1 MDLLFKLN
9 EALPVGTKE
18 EVRHYNF
25 KEHYPTLNASM
36 AWNTVKPFI
45 RQVTQEYI
53 IPYLTKDLYDAIA
66 TLYTSGSPNAWQ
78 LELIEKLQDAIAYY
92 TVYEALPHVNITVSD
107 MGAVQASAS
116 DGSANPTNQWS
127 YIQTRWNAI
136 KKADTFMDMSLAQ
149 IEEKI
154 EDGESFFDTFKATNT
169 YKGQGSHFFRYT
181 SELNEYLNILGSRRT
196 FLAIAKFLKAVELRE
211 LKPIL
216 CETTFDA
223 LVAGIDGNNLSEANE
238 ALLEKVKPVVANYG
252 LVEAIPH
259 LAILV
264 EADGIKFLSQSDML
278 NDKRNLAN
286 VQHFKMIEK
295 LQYKAEDN
303 ARTAR
308 ADLIDFLNNNADDYP
323 DWKTSDCFVDWDSEN
338 DTAYPDDH
346 VGGILL

>member
-18 EVRHYNF
+18 EIRHYNF

-53 IPYLTKDLYDAIA
+53 IPYLTKDLYDAIS
-66 TLYTSGSPNAWQ
+66 TLYTSGSPEDWQ
-78 LELIEKLQDAIAYY
+78 NELIEKLQDAIAYY

-116 DGSANPTNQWS
+116 DGSAHPTNQWS
-127 YIQTRWNAI
+127 YIQTRWSAI
-136 KKADTFMDMSLAQ
+136 KKADTFMDMALAQ

-154 EDGESFFDTFKATNT
+154 EEGEVFFNDFKVSDT
-169 YKGQGSHFFRYT
+169 YKGQGSNFFRYT
-181 SELNEYLNILGSRRT
+181 SELNEYLNIHNSRRT
-196 FLAIAKFLKAVELRE
+196 FLAMAKFLKAVELRH

-216 CETTFDA
+216 CETTFDS
-223 LVAGIDGNNLSEANE
+223 LVTGIDGNNLSEANE

-264 EADGIKFLSQSDML
+264 ESDGIKFISQSDML
-278 NDKRNLAN
+278 NDKRNLSSA
-286 VQHFKMIEK
+286 QHYKMIEK

-308 ADLIDFLNNNADDYP
+308 ADLIDFLNANADNYT
-323 DWKTSDCFVDWDSEN
+323 DWKSSDCFVDWDS
-338 DTAYPDDH
+338 DTDAAYPDDH
-346 VGGILL
+346 VGGIIL

>member
-9 EALPVGTKE
+9 EALPADTKE
-18 EVRHYNF
+18 EIRHYNF

-36 AWNTVKPFI
+36 AWATVKPFI

-53 IPYLTKDLYDAIA
+53 IPYLTQNLYDAIA
-66 TLYTSGSPNAWQ
+66 TIYTGGSPNAWQ
-78 LELIEKLQDAIAYY
+78 AEIIEKLQDAIAYY

-116 DGSANPTNQWS
+116 DGTAHPTNQWS

-136 KKADTFMDMSLAQ
+136 KKADTFMDMALAL
-149 IEEKI
+149 IEKGI
-154 EDGESFFDTFKATNT
+154 EDEESLFDAFKASDT
-169 YKGQGSHFFRYT
+169 YKNQGSNFFRYT
-181 SELNEYLNILGSRRT
+181 SELNEYLNIHNSRRT
-196 FLAIAKFLKAVELRE
+196 FLAMAKFLIAVEKRYLR
-211 LKPIL
+211 PIL

-223 LVAGIDGNNLSEANE
+223 LVLGINENNLSEVNE

-259 LAILV
+259 LAILM
-264 EADGIKFLSQSDML
+264 ESDGIKFLSQSDML
-278 NDKRNLAN
+278 NDKRNLTNA
-286 VQHFKMIEK
+286 QHYKMIEK

-308 ADLIDFLNNNADDYP
+308 ADLIDFLNNNDDDYP
-323 DWKTSDCFVDWDSEN
+323 DWKSSDCYVDWDSET
-338 DTAYPDDH
+338 DAAYPDDH